1 MMVQGFFLRICR
13 VDVVPQNCGVAARSP
28 PARGDDDRHARREEQ
43 RASGLAKVVK
53 SNLGK
58 PGLSSGRGRGRCGGQ
73 PFAAVASMPAGR
85 YSRVVG
91 GRVLSSLS
99 ARAGRLRRRRL
110 LTCVNANGE
119 VVGLARRDSRPL
131 VSGFPLV
138 REVHHLTH
146 VFHVGLCPIF
156 VYIFRTRVRN
166 RSRS

>member
-1 MMVQGFFLRICR
+1 LDVEHEEMVVVTTFVVKGGSRLFLTNLQSRCR
-13 VDVVPQNCGVAARSP
+13 AAELWCCGEVSSS
-28 PARGDDDRHARREEQ
+28 ARGDDDRHARREEQ

-99 ARAGRLRRRRL
+99 ARAGRRRL

-119 VVGLARRDSRPL
+119 WLVWLAAILVVLFLA
-131 VSGFPLV
+131 FPW
-138 REVHHLTH
+138 
-146 VFHVGLCPIF
+146 F
-156 VYIFRTRVRN
+156 VKFII
-166 RSRS
+166 